1 MNRSMMK
8 SQVVQRECIDIVNNN
23 ETHQLQFDKTCS
35 NSLKRQKQW
44 FVNMHTNSITGIV
57 CKHASNLVHLC
68 HPTTHQHT
76 KERPLCAHNTT
87 KMCSCV
93 CVCVCQCWHTHTQC
107 HTHTNKQRNTH
118 RLSVTRRTHSAVHAR
133 TSYRVSDNDIVTFEA
148 LMHARMQVS

>member
-8 SQVVQRECIDIVNNN
+8 SQVVQRECIDIVDNN

-35 NSLKRQKQW
+35 NSLKRQTQW

-93 CVCVCQCWHTHTQC
+93 CVCQCWHTHTMS
-107 HTHTNKQRNTH
+107 HTHTHPHTHKQTKKH
-118 RLSVTRRTHSAVHAR
+118 TQTECHTAHAQCPRTHVVQSLR
-133 TSYRVSDNDIVTFEA
+133 
-148 LMHARMQVS
+148 Q